1 MLRPPERRDS
11 QSEGQSMQV
20 MQTPFITFS
29 DENYASFADIRT
41 QLDRH
46 GDKALATLY
55 RRIAFHP
62 ETAKLL
68 PTDDKRHRAATAQLK
83 HWRALFASARLDE
96 AARERSALVG
106 RRHAQI
112 GLAPEYYIGG
122 YALVLEELIMGMLGS
137 LIPGS
142 KRRARAVAAM
152 VKAALFDMEAALLAY
167 FKAEDENRSKV
178 IGELGKALGALS
190 TGDLRAELA
199 NLPAAYDRIAQD
211 FHAMRYAMSSL
222 VIRITDAADGIRTG
236 AAEISSA
243 SNDLAHRTEHQ
254 AAGLADIATLLGDLT
269 ASVET
274 TAGSAQLVNATV
286 GEVDEHARNGG
297 RIVESAV
304 VAMDKIRGSSEEI
317 SKILEVIE
325 AIALQTNLLALNAG
339 VEAAR
344 AGEAGKG
351 FAVVANEVRALAH
364 RTTDSARV
372 IKELINKSSEDVHEG
387 VDLVARTGEA
397 LRSIIETADRATG
410 QSREIADFA
419 SRQSDALGRVNQ
431 QIKQIDLNTQQNAA
445 MSEQANAAAR
455 ALAQQSAELARVVS
469 QFRFERREK
478 RRDEREGREARR
490 AA

>member
-1 MLRPPERRDS
+1 MD
-11 QSEGQSMQV
+11 
-20 MQTPFITFS
+20 
-29 DENYASFADIRT
+29 
-41 QLDRH
+41 
-46 GDKALATLY
+46 
-55 RRIAFHP
+55 
-62 ETAKLL
+62 
-68 PTDDKRHRAATAQLK
+68 
-83 HWRALFASARLDE
+83 
-96 AARERSALVG
+96 
-106 RRHAQI
+106 
-112 GLAPEYYIGG
+112 
-122 YALVLEELIMGMLGS
+122 
-137 LIPGS
+137 
-142 KRRARAVAAM
+142 
-152 VKAALFDMEAALLAY
+152 AALLAY
-167 FKAEDENRSKV
+167 FQAEEAGRNHV
-178 IGELGKALGALS
+178 IAELGKALSALS
-190 TGDLRAELA
+190 TGDLRAELV
-199 NLPAAYDRIAQD
+199 NLPAAYERIAQD
-211 FHAMRYAMSSL
+211 FHGMRYAMSSL

-254 AAGLADIATLLGDLT
+254 AAGLADIANLLGDLT
-269 ASVET
+269 TSVET
-274 TAGSAQLVNATV
+274 TAGSAQQVNATV
-286 GEVDEHARNGG
+286 SEVDEHARNGG

-304 VAMDKIRGSSEEI
+304 IAMDKIRDSSEEI
-317 SKILEVIE
+317 SKILEEIE

-372 IKELINKSSEDVHEG
+372 IKELIGKSSEDVHEG

-410 QSREIADFA
+410 QSRDIAHYA
-419 SRQSDALGRVNQ
+419 ARQSEALGRVNQ

-455 ALAQQSAELARVVS
+455 ALAQQSADLAQVVS

-478 RRDEREGREARR
+478 RRDGREARK